1 MWQRASALNEVF
13 QSCCASF
20 TAALGVGGDSQ
31 ECLGPLVHHGG
42 LPPNHLLVP
51 RGEARSRPSNGRLVV
66 LLVGQVLT
74 HAPHLTPGQLV
85 LFAGDEKRAR
95 LDPTLY
101 LTPQPDTPANNRCDL
116 IYGRGK
122 NNNFHLVS
130 RRRLFGQDC
139 LLITPWQLIGEKP
152 PL

>member
-1 MWQRASALNEVF
+1 MWQPASALNEVF

-20 TAALGVGGDSQ
+20 TAALGAGGDSQ
-31 ECLGPLVHHGG
+31 ECLGRLVHHGG

-74 HAPHLTPGQLV
+74 HASHLTPWQLV
-85 LFAGDEKRAR
+85 LFAGDTTAQTQKRAR
-95 LDPTLY
+95 LDPTTLY

-116 IYGRGK
+116 IYGAGQ
-122 NNNFHLVS
+122 NNSFHFVLKTEIVWP
-130 RRRLFGQDC
+130 RLSVNH
-139 LLITPWQLIGEKP
+139 P
-152 PL
+152 PDT